1 MATEQKE
8 KEKKDAST
16 GHYRRRNAPADDNAE
31 KMSRDNAGDI
41 HSGLWKWLTDLLSF
55 PVRLLIKYFRRE
67 LTAALRHDLKIY
79 MLMAGI
85 AGMMFIFVVTLWL
98 TLSIAVGVFFYE
110 KGFTLLQSVLFSLAF
125 QFVVILL
132 SLLTAR
138 IACRRRR
145 TARLLKELREI
156 AKERE

>member
-1 MATEQKE
+1 MAAEQQE
-8 KEKKDAST
+8 KEKKDAPT
-16 GHYRRRNAPADDNAE
+16 GHYRRRNAPADDNTE

-41 HSGLWKWLTDLLSF
+41 HNGLWKWLTDLLSF

-67 LTAALRHDLKIY
+67 LTSALRHDLKIY

-85 AGMMFIFVVTLWL
+85 AGMMFIFVVILWL

-132 SLLTAR
+132 SLLTAH

-156 AKERE
+156 TREEK